1 MSKKNDDFFKSKKSW
16 SEVKDQ
22 LLGCYFKPYVQKIL
36 YTQKPL
42 EYVDCFAGKGK
53 FDDGNPGSPL
63 IALELIKE
71 CLSATRVENP
81 RIRATFIDLNYA
93 EELKTNL
100 QGYQGVNIICGKYE
114 DHILNL
120 LSRCSNSN
128 VFLYI
133 DPYGIKALHCSLFD
147 NFAEAS
153 FNSIELLINLNSFGF
168 IREACNAMG
177 VQLNLDDPT
186 LFDDLVE
193 YEPTQLTA
201 TDKSIKDLNDIAGGD
216 YWQDIIKDYRAGR
229 IDGYEAEERFAG
241 QYCRRLMEN
250 YDYVLNMP
258 LRIKRGQRPKY
269 RMVHATNHPQGC
281 LLMVDNICKRW
292 EAWQN
297 IQSGG
302 QFSLFKEDVN
312 NQNID
317 EEDIRQK
324 IAEYYSQV
332 LELTSLNVS
341 MAQFFMRYGPICK
354 TTDVKNVLRA
364 LETQGNIQVVRIPA
378 LTAGGKPTKFMDER
392 TNKQK
397 VSVRWTRK
405 KYTSI

>member
-1 MSKKNDDFFKSKKSW
+1 
-16 SEVKDQ
+16 
-22 LLGCYFKPYVQKIL
+22 
-36 YTQKPL
+36 
-42 EYVDCFAGKGK
+42 
-53 FDDGNPGSPL
+53 
-63 IALELIKE
+63 
-71 CLSATRVENP
+71 
-81 RIRATFIDLNYA
+81 
-93 EELKTNL
+93 
-100 QGYQGVNIICGKYE
+100 
-114 DHILNL
+114 
-120 LSRCSNSN
+120 
-128 VFLYI
+128 
-133 DPYGIKALHCSLFD
+133 
-147 NFAEAS
+147 
-153 FNSIELLINLNSFGF
+153 
-168 IREACNAMG
+168 MG

-229 IDGYEAEERFAG
+229 IDGYEAEERFVG
-241 QYCRRLMEN
+241 QHCRRLMEN
-250 YDYVLNMP
+250 YDYVLNIP

-324 IAEYYSQV
+324 VAEYYSQV

-364 LETQGNIQVVRIPA
+364 LETQGNIRVVRIPA